1 MQGQQETTSKD
12 AQITRVSANEKY
24 AVRILNPNYKKSLE
38 ISADTL
44 ASSMA
49 SQTATCKKARNFSI
63 EQDSYMNLLTGANQ
77 IHKPK
82 TRLSDDIMIESFIN
96 SALDE
101 DCTLTLQKYEKSNNN
116 IRKKML

>member
-1 MQGQQETTSKD
+1 MQGQQATKSRD
-12 AQITRVSANEKY
+12 AQITRVSANEKS

-63 EQDSYMNLLTGANQ
+63 EQQSYMNLLLGANQ
-77 IHKPK
+77 IHGPK
-82 TRLSDDIMIESFIN
+82 VRLSNNNMIESFIK
-96 SALDE
+96 SDLDE
-101 DCTLTLQKYEKSNNN
+101 DCTLTLQKYEN
-116 IRKKML
+116 